1 MRSADRQYFICLLLS
16 SPNQLYSSCDPVPL
30 FNNTPCPLA
39 RTYNTYIKISLSSE
53 TSSLLSPVF
62 TSPHLISSH
71 LKPSINPTLS
81 TYFSH
86 LTHSPI
92 HIHTT
97 MSKPDLEPKR
107 TLAGITVDPKTLE
120 RVIPES
126 RRADGS
132 YVSFS
137 YFLSFY
143 VCGFMAYS
151 YSL

>member
-16 SPNQLYSSCDPVPL
+16 SLNQLYSSCDPVPL

-39 RTYNTYIKISLSSE
+39 RTYNTYIKTHLSSE
-53 TSSLLSPVF
+53 TSSSLS
-62 TSPHLISSH
+62 SSHLISNH
-71 LKPSINPTLS
+71 LIPSINPTLS